1 MIPANIRNKVMASK
15 IETAKEIWANPAVRL
30 YAVDMY
36 DTIDTEW
43 TEGEKDGFWDMVIK
57 SGIVLS
63 RPGAGATELIKST
76 AVLSVLGFSLAWTD
90 SINGKYIPVGV
101 NQMALHIP
109 FYPTQEIDLGTEAH
123 KHYVEL
129 VRDSGLFLSSFM
141 RQDPARFFLVSPCSA
156 DLKVRKAMRACRE
169 IGISNGEITINNEE
183 KHFEY
188 YTDPSDT
195 SSLVEM
201 SKITVPDEKT
211 LSPGGYVSED
221 FEAAKFCVTGYSD
234 TWFFQKEYYH
244 DSIPAIQID
253 PKILSDE
260 KNFCYAGSHIWQDSM
275 ETVVTIISIAIS
287 IGTSGAGAVL
297 AGPVA
302 VIINHQISQTEYW
315 PNH

>member
-1 MIPANIRNKVMASK
+1 MKVAGPLPEQRRIKYTSSGHSIREGMPDALKRQLDKRIGDAISG
-15 IETAKEIWANPAVRL
+15 ETSNTIAKGI
-30 YAVDMY
+30 M
-36 DTIDTEW
+36 
-43 TEGEKDGFWDMVIK
+43 KSQSFWMVSTDMVADVFPAEIEM
-57 SGIVLS
+57 GDNS
-63 RPGAGATELIKST
+63 RVSTTEL
-76 AVLSVLGFSLAWTD
+76 FS
-90 SINGKYIPVGV
+90 
-101 NQMALHIP
+101 
-109 FYPTQEIDLGTEAH
+109 
-123 KHYVEL
+123 
-129 VRDSGLFLSSFM
+129 SSFM

-156 DLKVRKAMRACRE
+156 DLKVRKAMRACNK
-169 IGISNGEITINNEE
+169 IGADYDDAAGFINDSE

-195 SSLVEM
+195 SSRVEM
-201 SKITVPDEKT
+201 SKITVPEEKT
-211 LSPGGYVSED
+211 ISPGGYVSED
-221 FEAAKFCVTGYSD
+221 FEAAKFCVTGYTD
-234 TWFFQKEYYH
+234 DWFFKKTQYH